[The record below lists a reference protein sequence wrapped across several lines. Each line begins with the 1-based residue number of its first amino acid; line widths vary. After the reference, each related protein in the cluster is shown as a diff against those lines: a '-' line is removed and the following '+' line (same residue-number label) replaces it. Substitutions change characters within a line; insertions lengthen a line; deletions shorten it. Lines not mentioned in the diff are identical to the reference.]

1 MKKIKQPAQ
10 DIEKEWD
17 ENIEKDLMS
26 FNYIYYL
33 GNKLKKEIPKPVV
46 FDYDYIH
53 GQMEIA
59 EKMIDKN
66 KLKEIKKRAKKHANE
81 DFKIIKRIL

>member
-10 DIEKEWD
+10 DIEKEWN

-53 GQMEIA
+53 GKMEIA

-66 KLKEIKKRAKKHANE
+66 KLKEIKKTAKKHANE